1 MRFETPPGQQA
12 QLDWKES
19 SKFTLKYGEM
29 IDVNIFVLIL
39 AASRF
44 RKYHLLLTR
53 SQDVLFSFIDDA
65 FETFDGVPEELAYR

>member
-19 SKFTLKYGEM
+19 IKFTLKSGEM
-29 IDVNIFVLIL
+29 VDINIFVLIL
-39 AASRF
+39 SASRF
-44 RKYHLLLTR
+44 RKYHLSLTR

-65 FETFDGVPEELAYR
+65 FETFMQFTDI